1 MQEVKEIKVNT
12 VIQFNESCTNTGLL
26 GIITKAEKQDNGD
39 IIYTIA
45 VPAVD
50 GTSYTDVL
58 DSQNLLEVIG
68 DAVFTPVEGEDD
80 AKSK

>member
-1 MQEVKEIKVNT
+1 MKEIKLNSV
-12 VIQFNESCTNTGLL
+12 VQFNENCTTTGLL
-26 GIITKAEKQDNGD
+26 GIVTSIERLDDDTK
-39 IIYTIA
+39 YTIA

-58 DSQNLLEVIG
+58 GSQNLLEVIG

-80 AKSK
+80 AESK